1 MIHLGQGNNV
11 CGMRNSKLLLR
22 LFPESPHLPAQTS
35 RWIYFRGR
43 VLFLFISFQVYSFS
57 VFRLLPSVR
66 NAEGTR
72 DAKSTELS
80 RTQSS
85 SCENLSFLQRIH
97 GVEMCPTLDAIPQFQ
112 FSSVSSL
119 FLFSFVFSIPIP
131 LNHRSSPTAVCLPSL
146 FYYPG
151 RRNEQINKQLLSYRL
166 GLGTN

>member
-72 DAKSTELS
+72 DVKSTELS

-85 SCENLSFLQRIH
+85 SCENLSFLQAHSRR
-97 GVEMCPTLDAIPQFQ
+97 GDVSNAGRNSAIPILFCQ
-112 FSSVSSL
+112 FSFPIQLCIFHPDPPEPSQLPHCRLSPI
-119 FLFSFVFSIPIP
+119 SF
-131 LNHRSSPTAVCLPSL
+131 
-146 FYYPG
+146 
-151 RRNEQINKQLLSYRL
+151 LLSRPP
-166 GLGTN
+166 

>member
-1 MIHLGQGNNV
+1 
-11 CGMRNSKLLLR
+11 MRNSKLLLR

-35 RWIYFRGR
+35 RWFYFRGR

-80 RTQSS
+80 RSQSS
-85 SCENLSFLQRIH
+85 SCGNSLFLQRIR
-97 GVEMCPTLDAIPQFQ
+97 GVEICPTLGTTPQLQ

-119 FLFSFVFSIPIP
+119 FLFSFVFSKSIPIP
-131 LNHRSSPTAVCLPSL
+131 LNDRSSPTAVCLCNFPSL

-151 RRNEQINKQLLSYRL
+151 RCNEPINKQLLSYRL